1 MQIKVLL
8 IFSAGIVFNAMAN
21 ILIKSS
27 SMQDKESLQHLDS
40 KVQGILTTLFNPIF
54 ISGLASFGIALIA
67 YRYVLGQGL
76 KLSLAYPVFTST
88 GFIIV
93 LIASSFIFKEKLS
106 STQWAGIC
114 LIIIG
119 VWLTASKMFTEV

>member
-8 IFSAGIVFNAMAN
+8 VFSAGIVFNAMAN

-27 SMQDKESLQHLDS
+27 SFQDKESLQSADS
-40 KVQGILTTLFNPIF
+40 KIQGLILTLFNPLF

-93 LIASSFIFKEKLS
+93 LIASSFLFKEKLS
-106 STQWAGIC
+106 SSQWLGIVF
-114 LIIIG
+114 IIAG
-119 VWLTASKMFTEV
+119 VWLTGSKMFTEV

>member
-1 MQIKVLL
+1 LQIKVLL

-27 SMQDKESLQHLDS
+27 SFQDKESLQQVDS
-40 KVQGILTTLFNPIF
+40 KIQGLIFTLFNPIF

-106 STQWAGIC
+106 STQWIGIAF
-114 LIIIG
+114 IIAG
-119 VWLTASKMFTEV
+119 VWLTASKMFTDV

>member
-8 IFSAGIVFNAMAN
+8 IFSAGIIFNAMAN

-27 SMQDKESLQHLDS
+27 SFGDKDSLEMDS
-40 KVQGILTTLFNPIF
+40 KVQGLLTTLFNPLF

-93 LIASSFIFKEKLS
+93 LVASSFIFKEKLT
-106 STQWAGIC
+106 STQWVGIC
-114 LIIIG
+114 LIIAG

>member
-1 MQIKVLL
+1 
-8 IFSAGIVFNAMAN
+8 MAN

-27 SMQDKESLQHLDS
+27 SLRDKEPLELDS
-40 KVQGILTTLFNPIF
+40 KIQGILTAFFNPLF

-93 LIASSFIFKEKLS
+93 LIASSFIFKEKLT
-106 STQWAGIC
+106 STQWVGIF
-114 LIIIG
+114 LIIAG
-119 VWLTASKMFTEV
+119 VWLTASKMFSEV